1 MSGRKR
7 IVKIKSLKNQ
17 AFIADKCVVA
27 ESFFD
32 RLQGLIGKRE
42 LAPGEAMLFPRCNDI
57 HMWFMTIPIDVVFL
71 TRAASDEGEERFV
84 VSSVRE
90 GVRPWKLLPV
100 MDLRAS
106 VTLEMAAGSVAK
118 FDIRPGDPLCTS

>member
-1 MSGRKR
+1 MSDGNRV
-7 IVKIKSLKNQ
+7 IKIKSLKNQ
-17 AFIADKCVVA
+17 ALIADKCVVA
-27 ESFFD
+27 ESFLA

-42 LAPGEAMLFPRCNDI
+42 LTPGEAMLFPRCNDI

-71 TRAASDEGEERFV
+71 TRAPSAGGGEHFV

-90 GVRPWKLLPV
+90 NVRPWKLLPV

-106 VTLEMAAGSVAK
+106 ETLEMAAGSVAK
-118 FDIRPGDPLCTS
+118 FDLRPGDQLCTS